1 MGELSNYSA
10 KVINKGNNIYELLSE
25 SFQGGKRLFALANV
39 IAQNDANNE
48 IRIKTQWKVFSSKS
62 RNY

>member
-1 MGELSNYSA
+1 M
-10 KVINKGNNIYELLSE
+10 YELLSE

-39 IAQNDANNE
+39 VAQNDASNE
-48 IRIKTQWKVFSSKS
+48 VRIKTQWKVFSSKS